1 MSESP
6 SGKDT
11 NSGSKLVETVGKIVF
26 AQAHSWLAFALQAH
40 HCCEAIEEQSTV
52 VVLKPDSGSEVV
64 YEASERRVLHL
75 NPTLVDNLVGG
86 GNGRGNR
93 CRQRCFDDRG
103 VEGVLGTPK
112 RKLSFAKLS
121 NISRGDF
128 PNRAVPKASGSR
140 TEDDEE
146 GHAAARITSERAG
159 PGSGAMA

>member
-26 AQAHSWLAFALQAH
+26 ACSEPIPVLWAPWHAD

-146 GHAAARITSERAG
+146 GHAA
-159 PGSGAMA
+159 